1 MQNLTSS
8 LQSLLHA
15 IKKNSAGGQPTN
27 IPTPKLIHSF
37 NLERENLLAEEVI
50 MGVPQVKINFL
61 PSCNYDG
68 CTDSHSHIH
77 VKQEE
82 KFFDDLKEYKP
93 VMIENEDG
101 EKVEDI
107 SARPLGLIDDNG
119 IMGTNQDS
127 IYFLDSLSLLR
138 INKSIPPSLST
149 KRLTAQAIG
158 KHLGNYQFEEGLSDL
173 AHRFAD
179 GKTRG
184 GLIYGHTGNGKT
196 HLLAGLAREMIWRGK
211 RVRYVSHQSL
221 LERIKQSFDDKSD
234 VKDPRYTWLD
244 KVDVVFFDEL
254 GFFRANEWG
263 VQTTNELIHAL
274 YESGVQVL
282 FASNLTPKEMK
293 RKFLDIRS
301 QSRLAEMC
309 GSFLFEMKGED
320 RRGNVS
326 SFFS

>member
-1 MQNLTSS
+1 MQNLNES

-15 IKKNSAGGQPTN
+15 IKKKSAGGQPTN

-37 NLERENLLAEEVI
+37 NLESENLLTKEVI

-101 EKVEDI
+101 EKIEDI
-107 SARPLGLIDDNG
+107 AARPLGLIDDNG
-119 IMGTNQDS
+119 LWEPIKTRYTFSIPCPYCGLTNQ
-127 IYFLDSLSLLR
+127 YLLR
-138 INKSIPPSLST
+138 FRQSG
-149 KRLTAQAIG
+149 LTAQAIG
-158 KHLGNYQFEEGLSDL
+158 KHLGNYQFEDGLSDL

-221 LERIKQSFDDKSD
+221 LERIKQSFDQNTC

-309 GSFLFEMKGED
+309 SSFLFEMKGED

>member
-1 MQNLTSS
+1 MQNLNES

-15 IKKNSAGGQPTN
+15 IKKKSAGGEPTDIQQPT
-27 IPTPKLIHSF
+27 PIHSF
-37 NLERENLLAEEVI
+37 QLEAENLLVKEVV

-61 PSCNYDG
+61 PSCNYNG

-77 VKQEE
+77 IRQEE
-82 KFFDDLKEYKP
+82 KFFDDLREYVPK
-93 VMIENEDG
+93 MIKNDDG
-101 EKVEDI
+101 EEIEDV
-107 SARPLGLIDDNG
+107 SARPFGLIEDG
-119 IMGTNQDS
+119 GLWEPIKTRYTFAVPCPYCGLTNQ
-127 IYFLDSLSLLR
+127 YLLR
-138 INKSIPPSLST
+138 FRSSG
-149 KRLTAQAIG
+149 LTAQAID
-158 KHLGNYQFEEGLSDL
+158 KHLGNYDFEEGLESL

-179 GKTRG
+179 GKVRG
-184 GLIYGHTGNGKT
+184 GLIHGHTGNGKT

-263 VQTTNELIHAL
+263 TQTTNELIHAL

-282 FASNLTPKEMK
+282 FASNLSPREMK
-293 RKFLDIRS
+293 RRFLDIRS

-309 GSFLFEMKGED
+309 GEFLFEMKGRD
-320 RRGNVS
+320 RRGNVEG
-326 SFFS
+326 FFS